1 MKDSVL
7 IEKPNKT
14 GEGIE
19 LAEVNFIFFP
29 PHWQSIISTDTFKR
43 SPNWIICM
51 AEASEGHVI

>member
-14 GEGIE
+14 GQGIE

-29 PHWQSIISTDTFKR
+29 LRWQSIISTGTFKR

-51 AEASEGHVI
+51 AEASEGHMI